1 MTLTDPVLKNHMSV
15 AVTCIPCVII
25 NIFQPIKNDFFAI
38 ASMHTFIDYFNITRK
53 SWEPL
58 LDPPLK
64 CNVMYETSSDRGKGA
79 SFVSNAICDVNLAS
93 ALVEFIDEIKES
105 FIASFQTSFFGSN
118 ATSTI
123 TVANNATNHS
133 HGVHISTLSQTH
145 SKFYRKWH

>member
-1 MTLTDPVLKNHMSV
+1 MSKDYGMGKLLF
-15 AVTCIPCVII
+15 TCFPELV
-25 NIFQPIKNDFFAI
+25 
-38 ASMHTFIDYFNITRK
+38 IDYFNITRK
-53 SWEPL
+53 SCEPL
-58 LDPPLK
+58 IDPPLK

-79 SFVSNAICDVNLAS
+79 SFVSNTICNVNLTS
-93 ALVEFIDEIKES
+93 ALVELIDEIKES